1 MKFLKPFN
9 LSVVILFVLLLG
21 GCTNNNSKIQDNTKT
36 STNEEMPLNNEHE
49 EIIENGYKMG
59 DYQFYLMNLQKKNPD
74 TLASI
79 FNNFD
84 ETIKLNFEKYKNKID
99 ITKKINLIPF
109 RIQYNVSEEIVTINY
124 FLVNNYSKDISSINI
139 HGTPIVKNVTDISPI
154 DLPIPENDLG
164 LLPTNGVMVIPL
176 VFPVPIESK
185 AKWEENKVSD
195 LSFEIS
201 KLEIN
206 DEEIDNNN

>member
-1 MKFLKPFN
+1 MKFLKPLN
-9 LSVVILFVLLLG
+9 LSVMILFVLLLG
-21 GCTNNNSKIQDNTKT
+21 GCTNNNSKIQNNTKAST
-36 STNEEMPLNNEHE
+36 SEEMSINNEHK
-49 EIIENGYKMG
+49 EIIENGYNMG
-59 DYQFYLMNLQKKNPD
+59 AYQFYLMNFQKKNPD

-99 ITKKINLIPF
+99 ATKKISVIPF

-139 HGTPIVKNVTDISPI
+139 SGIPIVKNVTDISPI

-164 LLPTNGVMVIPL
+164 LLPTNGVMVMPL
-176 VFPVPIESK
+176 VFPVPIESEP
-185 AKWEENKVSD
+185 KWRENKVSD